1 MEASK
6 QLKPVA
12 KRKPPAAGRG
22 RKKGEL
28 NKTTRALKDAIMNAF
43 ETIGGESYLVMVAR
57 EDPRTFCTLL
67 GKVLP
72 MQVEGTGDDGKI
84 KVEIEWASRG
94 S

>member
-1 MEASK
+1 MSATGR
-6 QLKPVA
+6 P
-12 KRKPPAAGRG
+12 KPPAAGKG
-22 RKKGEL
+22 RKKGSV

-43 ETIGGESYLVMVAR
+43 ETVGGESYLAVVAR
-57 EDPRTFCTLL
+57 DDPRTFCTLL

-84 KVEIEWASRG
+84 KVEIEWASKG